1 VLFTK
6 YYEKEKNKVA
16 FRIITHL
23 EQGTSRWREWR
34 KSVIG
39 ASDAPKIM
47 GEGFRS
53 SENTDDLLREKLGI
67 KKEWSGNAKSHEGT
81 RLEPHARKFL
91 IKEHGHKLVPIIIQ
105 DLEKP
110 FIVASLD
117 AIDKSYKYIFEIKC
131 GEYSY
136 KKSKETGNV
145 PVYYK
150 GQLQHMLMVSELDY
164 LYYCAYR
171 PGEIPV
177 QFKIER
183 DEGYIKKLRKKEL
196 EFADKLI
203 EKGHIL
209 ESKFYGKVV

>member
-1 VLFTK
+1 MP
-6 YYEKEKNKVA
+6 

-23 EQGTSRWREWR
+23 EQGTSKWREWR

-53 SENTDDLLREKLGI
+53 SENADHLLREKLGL
-67 KKEWSGNAKSHEGT
+67 KKEWAGNAKSQEGT
-81 RLEPHARKFL
+81 RLEPKARKYL
-91 IKEHGHKLVPIIIQ
+91 IKEHGHKLEPLIIQ
-105 DLEKP
+105 DIEKP

-131 GEYSY
+131 GEYTY
-136 KKSKETGNV
+136 KKSREKGNV
-145 PVYYK
+145 PLYYK

-171 PGEIPV
+171 PSEIPV

-183 DEGYIKKLRKKEL
+183 DENYIKILRRKEL

-203 EKGHIL
+203 EQGHIL